1 MIATVPCSMV
11 VELKALEA
19 LRPPRGARSIPPRL
33 PREEYRG
40 PVYPVPSLLATR
52 KAIYTTNSIESLNYQ
67 LRMIINN
74 RGHVPFDAAAVK
86 HIEKQATQNWQATLG
101 ERGGRLFGVISTLG
115 AYPLGVRDV
124 LESLAGRVDHCLTQC
139 AIQTATNDGADAE
152 RQDLSDR
159 HEALTGTKLGQDA
172 TAQNLVKH

>member
-1 MIATVPCSMV
+1 MGIWATTVLRNAIILPISLPKLNDYSVMRCYVSRHRSVLGWHFWLCRWCGSAMIATVPCSMV

-67 LRMIINN
+67 LRTIINN
-74 RGHVPFDAAAVK
+74 RGHVPFDVVAVK
-86 HIEKQATQNWQATLG
+86 HIERQATQNWQATLG
-101 ERGGRLFGVISTLG
+101 ERGGRLLG
-115 AYPLGVRDV
+115 SFQL
-124 LESLAGRVDHCLTQC
+124 
-139 AIQTATNDGADAE
+139 
-152 RQDLSDR
+152 
-159 HEALTGTKLGQDA
+159 
-172 TAQNLVKH
+172 